1 MYMGHDFFCLRIH
14 SGRVM
19 SHIHVGVVFRRRTL
33 CMRKQKKCLLMYM
46 SLCLSASL
54 LLCFSVSLSLCVQAE
69 TAVYANEKKVVTQS
83 KDGYSIAT
91 FG

>member
-1 MYMGHDFFCLRIH
+1 
-14 SGRVM
+14 
-19 SHIHVGVVFRRRTL
+19 
-33 CMRKQKKCLLMYM
+33 M
-46 SLCLSASL
+46 SLCLS
-54 LLCFSVSLSLCVQAE
+54 VSLPPSRCLAVSLCLCVQAE